1 MKTSL
6 RRLRGL
12 AHHNHAG
19 EDKERADVLALPQ
32 LDELAQAS
40 QDMRDCYDGLL
51 SAAAATAN
59 CAYEF
64 SESLREMG
72 SCLLAK
78 TALNDDEE
86 SGRVLLMLGK
96 VQFKLQKLVDSYR
109 SHISKTITVPSESLL
124 NELQIVEEMKR
135 QCDEKRDVYEY
146 MAMRHKEKGRSK
158 GRKGENFSMQQLQ
171 VARDE
176 YDEEATL
183 FVFRLKSLKQGQ
195 SRSLLTQA
203 VRHHAAQLNLFKKAL
218 NSLEEVEPH
227 VQKITEEQHIDY
239 LFSGLQDDDGDNDD
253 DTEFYEDDD
262 DDYNSDDDEDEDNGE
277 MSFDYG
283 QNDQDQNT
291 IPASRHS
298 MELDEVGLTF
308 PQVAMVE
315 AAKENAARTWRHS
328 FSIGGAIRN
337 SSLSAPLFA
346 ENKSE
351 PSEKIQPLSTRK
363 FSSYVLPTPVATKGS
378 VGLGNLAPQYFN
390 TSFNEDSNNLW
401 HSSPLELEKYER
413 ILGDEKNSGST
424 VINTPVVS
432 RASNNPASTTQ
443 LPPPLADKVL
453 FSQVRPTAASDSKK
467 IKRQAFSGP
476 LTSKPWP
483 SKPVS
488 LEHPQL
494 FSGPILRTPMSQVHA
509 VSPKA
514 SPNTSPTFVS
524 TPKISELHVLPRP
537 PATSASKSSR
547 LSGLAGYSGPLMPRG
562 QVLPATNKSTVTKT
576 ASPLPQP
583 PDVVTRSFSIPSF
596 SHRVMSLPV
605 SKPLE
610 TAISS
615 GMSQDLASPP
625 LAPISSSQIHP
636 SSTNLKTTDRETMN
650 EMIFQVDLSLNDWL

>member
-1 MKTSL
+1 MKTSF

-19 EDKERADVLALPQ
+19 EAKKRADVLDLHQ

-40 QDMRDCYDGLL
+40 QDMQDMRDCYDSLL

-72 SCLLAK
+72 TCLLVK

-96 VQFKLQKLVDSYR
+96 VQFILQKLVDNYR

-124 NELQIVEEMKR
+124 NELRIVEEMKR

-146 MAMRHKEKGRSK
+146 MAMRHREKGRSK
-158 GRKGENFSMQQLQ
+158 GRKGEHFSRQQLQ
-171 VARDE
+171 VAHDE

-183 FVFRLKSLKQGQ
+183 LLFRLKSLKQGQ

-203 VRHHAAQLNLFKKAL
+203 ARHHAAQLNFFRKSLK
-218 NSLEEVEPH
+218 SLEEVEPH
-227 VQKITEEQHIDY
+227 VQKITEQQHIDY
-239 LFSGLQDDDGDNDD
+239 HFSGLEDDDGDNGDD
-253 DTEFYEDDD
+253 NEFYENDDT
-262 DDYNSDDDEDEDNGE
+262 DYDSADDEDGGE
-277 MSFDYG
+277 LSFDYG
-283 QNDQDQNT
+283 QNDQDQNMV
-291 IPASRHS
+291 PASRHS
-298 MELDEVGLTF
+298 MELDEVGVTF
-308 PQVAMVE
+308 PQIAKE
-315 AAKENAARTWRHS
+315 EGAKENPERTHRHS
-328 FSIGGAIRN
+328 FSFGGQIRN
-337 SSLSAPLFA
+337 GSQSAPLFA
-346 ENKSE
+346 ENKYE
-351 PSEKIQPLSTRK
+351 PSVKIQPLPARK
-363 FSSYVLPTPVATKGS
+363 FSSYVLPTPVAKKVS
-378 VGLGNLAPQYFN
+378 IGLGNPGPQPVK
-390 TSFNEDSNNLW
+390 TSLNESANNLW
-401 HSSPLELEKYER
+401 HSSPLELKKYER
-413 ILGDEKNSGST
+413 ILGHEKFSGSA
-424 VINTPVVS
+424 VINSEVVL
-432 RASNNPASTTQ
+432 RESNIPASSTQ
-443 LPPPLADKVL
+443 LPPPFADKVF
-453 FSQVRPTAASDSKK
+453 FSQVSPTAASDSKK
-467 IKRQAFSGP
+467 IKRHAFSGP

-488 LEHPQL
+488 VEHPRL
-494 FSGPILRTPMSQVHA
+494 FSGPILRTPVSQVHA
-509 VSPKA
+509 VSPKT

-524 TPKISELHVLPRP
+524 TPKISELHELPRP

-547 LSGLAGYSGPLMPRG
+547 PSGMVGYSGPLMPRG
-562 QVLPATNKSTVTKT
+562 QALPATKKSTVSKA

-615 GMSQDLASPP
+615 GMSQDFASPP
-625 LAPISSSQIHP
+625 LTPISLSQIQP
-636 SSTNLKTTDRETMN
+636 SSTNLKTADRN
-650 EMIFQVDLSLNDWL
+650 

>member
-12 AHHNHAG
+12 AHHKHTG
-19 EDKERADVLALPQ
+19 EAKERNDVLALPQ
-32 LDELAQAS
+32 LEELAQAS
-40 QDMRDCYDGLL
+40 QDMQDMRDCYDSLL
-51 SAAAATAN
+51 SAAAATTN

-72 SCLLAK
+72 TCLLEK

-96 VQFKLQKLVDSYR
+96 R

-124 NELQIVEEMKR
+124 NELRIVEEMKR
-135 QCDEKRDVYEY
+135 QCDEKRDVYEH
-146 MAMRHKEKGRSK
+146 MATGLKEKGRSK

-203 VRHHAAQLNLFKKAL
+203 ARHHAAQLNFFKKAL
-218 NSLEEVEPH
+218 KSLEEVEPH
-227 VQKITEEQHIDY
+227 VQKITELQHIDY
-239 LFSGLQDDDGDNDD
+239 RFSGLEDDDGDNDD

-262 DDYNSDDDEDEDNGE
+262 DYNSDEDDGE
-277 MSFDYG
+277 LSFDYV
-283 QNDQDQNT
+283 QNDQDQNM

-298 MELDEVGLTF
+298 MESDEVGLTF
-308 PQVAMVE
+308 PQVATVE
-315 AAKENAARTWRHS
+315 AAKENPERTHRHS
-328 FSIGGAIRN
+328 FSFGGAIRN
-337 SSLSAPLFA
+337 SSQSAPLFA
-346 ENKSE
+346 GNKPE
-351 PSEKIQPLSTRK
+351 LSEKIHPLSTRK

-378 VGLGNLAPQYFN
+378 IGLGNPAPQ
-390 TSFNEDSNNLW
+390 SFKSSLNEHSNNLW
-401 HSSPLELEKYER
+401 HSSPLELKKYER
-413 ILGDEKNSGST
+413 ILGDEKKSGSAI
-424 VINTPVVS
+424 INAQVVLKE
-432 RASNNPASTTQ
+432 SNNPASSTQ
-443 LPPPLADKVL
+443 LPPPLVDKVL

-476 LTSKPWP
+476 LKSKPGP
-483 SKPVS
+483 HKPVS
-488 LEHPQL
+488 VEHPQL

-514 SPNTSPTFVS
+514 SPNTSPKFVS
-524 TPKISELHVLPRP
+524 TPKISELHELPRP

-547 LSGLAGYSGPLMPRG
+547 PSGLVGYSGPLMPRG
-562 QVLPATNKSTVTKT
+562 QVLPATNKSKVSKT
-576 ASPLPQP
+576 AAPLPQP

-596 SHRVMSLPV
+596 GHRVMSLPV

-610 TAISS
+610 TANSS

-625 LAPISSSQIHP
+625 LTPISLSQIHP
-636 SSTNLKTTDRETMN
+636 SSTNLKTADRS
-650 EMIFQVDLSLNDWL
+650 DSLFMAIT